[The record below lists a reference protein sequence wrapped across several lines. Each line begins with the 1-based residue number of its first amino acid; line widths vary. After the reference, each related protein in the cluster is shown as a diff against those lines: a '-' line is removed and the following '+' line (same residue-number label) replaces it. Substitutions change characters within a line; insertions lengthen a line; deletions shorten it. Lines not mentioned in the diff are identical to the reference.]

1 MDKINEILTWMQNI
15 ELNQII
21 DVIVAIVGII
31 LAVILSPL
39 ISYWISKIFH
49 MKYKRK
55 EIKQTATYTTV
66 RNFIFVFGVYGSLS
80 LLDLNSELRG
90 LLDKTFRIAMIWT
103 VAKAVADGF
112 SKGKAIA
119 SKFKNKVENDPMINL
134 IDKFVKFIL
143 YILAAYLTLQEFGF
157 DLGGVLTGLGLS
169 SAIIA
174 LAAQDTVKDIFSGL
188 QIFWDKPFAIGDWIE
203 VENATGTVEEISFR
217 STKIRTTEDTIITL
231 QNSAISSKN
240 IINWGVIKKRVYKI
254 NLKLPLETEEAV
266 VEKVLNRIRFIL
278 KYNKDVVKDSVSV
291 NFTKIDLEGINIY
304 IYLETPIIN
313 YGEYQKFCNKIN
325 LTLLNI
331 LETQNVKL
339 AYPGQNVYIK
349 REEVLKQE
357 GDLKKVAM
365 AKKRDIINEK

>member
-357 GDLKKVAM
+357 GDLKKVAK
-365 AKKRDIINEK
+365 AKKREVINEK

>member
-119 SKFKNKVENDPMINL
+119 SKFRNKVENDPMINL

-357 GDLKKVAM
+357 GDLKKVAK

>member
-1 MDKINEILTWMQNI
+1 MDKINEVLTWMQNI

-80 LLDLNSELRG
+80 LLNLNSELRG

-119 SKFKNKVENDPMINL
+119 SKFRNKVENDPMINL

-203 VENATGTVEEISFR
+203 VENAAGTVEEISFR

-278 KYNKDVVKDSVSV
+278 KYNKDVVKESVNA

-304 IYLETPIIN
+304 IYLETPITN

-357 GDLKKVAM
+357 GDLKKVAK
-365 AKKRDIINEK
+365 AKKREVINEK

>member
-1 MDKINEILTWMQNI
+1 MDKINEVFTWMQNI

-119 SKFKNKVENDPMINL
+119 SKFRNKVENDPMINL

-203 VENATGTVEEISFR
+203 VENAAGTVEEISFR

-278 KYNKDVVKDSVSV
+278 KYNKDVVKESVNA

-304 IYLETPIIN
+304 IYLETPITN

-357 GDLKKVAM
+357 GDLKKVAK
-365 AKKRDIINEK
+365 AKKREVINEK

>member
-1 MDKINEILTWMQNI
+1 MDKINEVLTWMQNI

-112 SKGKAIA
+112 SKGKTIA
-119 SKFKNKVENDPMINL
+119 SKFRNKVENDPMINL

-203 VENATGTVEEISFR
+203 VENAAGTVEEISFR

-278 KYNKDVVKDSVSV
+278 KYNKDVVKESVNA

-304 IYLETPIIN
+304 IYLETPITN

-357 GDLKKVAM
+357 GDLKKVAK
-365 AKKRDIINEK
+365 AKKREVINEK

>member
-357 GDLKKVAM
+357 GDLKKVAK

>member
-119 SKFKNKVENDPMINL
+119 SKFRNKVENDPMINL

-304 IYLETPIIN
+304 IFLETPIIN

-357 GDLKKVAM
+357 GDLKKVAK

>member
-119 SKFKNKVENDPMINL
+119 SKFRNKVENDPMINL

-357 GDLKKVAM
+357 GDLKKVAK
-365 AKKRDIINEK
+365 AKKREVINEK

>member
-349 REEVLKQE
+349 RQEVLKQE
-357 GDLKKVAM
+357 GDLKKVAK